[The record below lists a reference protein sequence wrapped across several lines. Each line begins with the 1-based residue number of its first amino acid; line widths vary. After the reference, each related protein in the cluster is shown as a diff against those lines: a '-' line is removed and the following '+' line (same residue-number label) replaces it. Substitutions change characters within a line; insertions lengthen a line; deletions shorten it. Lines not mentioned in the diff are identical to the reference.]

1 MVKRLLLGTWFKI
14 YYVLAFVIGIS
25 IGVAVFIY
33 LPLSQYGNYGIA
45 SPIQQP
51 QIEESPA
58 ERAKPTIEYTSTY
71 IQEKKAI
78 RPVVS
83 TPSKAVANISSI
95 EKPLRNEK
103 AAVIDK
109 EERTDLTPLKR
120 EDILADT
127 AGVKGGLARISN
139 LAIINISI
147 LELDGGDLAIKLY
160 IKALEDISVSI
171 SGIDLVGKPFPF
183 GWDGKK
189 WVLGDLENQ
198 CLRRIPVKPL
208 IEYYTTIGNLTLNA
222 DDEAIIDIY
231 VKINGNVFGKYE
243 LRIALT
249 VDNLQST
256 ISSEILMGGY
266 SDPSEPPPKNIREV
280 LYRCLE
286 ASR

>member
-14 YYVLAFVIGIS
+14 YYVLAFVIGVS
-25 IGVAVFIY
+25 IGIAVFIY

-78 RPVVS
+78 RPIVS

-103 AAVIDK
+103 VAVIDK
-109 EERTDLTPLKR
+109 EEITDLTPLKR

-127 AGVKGGLARISN
+127 AGVKGDLARINN
-139 LAIINISI
+139 LAIINISV
-147 LELDGGDLAIKLY
+147 LELDGGDLAIKLH
-160 IKALEDISVSI
+160 IKALENISVGI

-183 GWDGKK
+183 GWDGRK

-208 IEYYTTIGNLTLNA
+208 IEYYTNVGGLALNPG
-222 DDEAIIDIY
+222 DEVIVDIY

-243 LRIALT
+243 LRITLT
-249 VDNLQST
+249 VDNVRST
-256 ISSEILMGGY
+256 ITSEVLMGGY
-266 SDPSEPPPKNIREV
+266 SEPSGPPPENIYEA
-280 LYRCLE
+280 LYRCLR
-286 ASR
+286 APR

>member
-1 MVKRLLLGTWFKI
+1 MLGTWFKI
-14 YYVLAFVIGIS
+14 YYVLAFVIGVS
-25 IGVAVFIY
+25 IGIAVFIY

-78 RPVVS
+78 RPIVS

-103 AAVIDK
+103 VAVIDK
-109 EERTDLTPLKR
+109 EEITDLTPLKR

-127 AGVKGGLARISN
+127 AGVKGDLARINN
-139 LAIINISI
+139 LAIINISV
-147 LELDGGDLAIKLY
+147 LELDGGDLAIKLH
-160 IKALEDISVSI
+160 IKALENISVGI

-183 GWDGKK
+183 GWDGRK

-208 IEYYTTIGNLTLNA
+208 IEYYTNVGGLALNPG
-222 DDEAIIDIY
+222 DEVIVDIY

-243 LRIALT
+243 LRITLT
-249 VDNLQST
+249 VDNVRST
-256 ISSEILMGGY
+256 ITSEVLMGGY
-266 SDPSEPPPKNIREV
+266 SEPSGPPPENIYEA
-280 LYRCLE
+280 LYRCLR
-286 ASR
+286 APR